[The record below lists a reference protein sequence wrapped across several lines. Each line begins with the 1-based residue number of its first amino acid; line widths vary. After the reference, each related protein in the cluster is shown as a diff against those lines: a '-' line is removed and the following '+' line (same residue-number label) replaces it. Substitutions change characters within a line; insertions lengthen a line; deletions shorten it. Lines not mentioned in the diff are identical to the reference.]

1 MYESF
6 WGLQAKPFE
15 DTFDAAFYYPS
26 ELHQGALLKLR
37 YAIENRRGA
46 VVLAGE
52 PGLGKSLLAHQ
63 LCRQLPEECSPIG
76 RILFPKMP
84 AEQLLGYLAEEL
96 SGRRLDDTGWSVH
109 SAVRRL
115 DDILMEN
122 SAVGRHAVA
131 IIEEAHL
138 ISDPRTLE
146 TLRLLQNFEF
156 DGRPALTLL
165 LVGDTMLLPAIERC
179 PEFDQRM
186 GVKCLMRPFTLEES
200 ISYIHHRM
208 NAAGCKRDVFDDSAL
223 EAIFTE
229 SRGAPRKINRICDL
243 ALLIGFAE
251 HLSQLSAEHIEGV
264 AEELI
269 AVAPE

>member
-1 MYESF
+1 MYESY

-15 DTFDAAFYYPS
+15 DAFDPAFYYPS

-46 VVLAGE
+46 ALLAGE
-52 PGLGKSLLAHQ
+52 PGLGKSLLAQQ
-63 LCRQLPEECSPIG
+63 LSKQLPEQYSPVG
-76 RILFPKMP
+76 RVVFPRMP
-84 AEQLLGYLAEEL
+84 AEQLIGYLAEEL
-96 SGRRLDDTGWSVH
+96 SGRRASEAGLSVH
-109 SAVRRL
+109 AAVRWL

-122 SAVGRHAVA
+122 GAVGRHAVA

-165 LVGDTMLLPAIERC
+165 LVGDSMLLPAIERC
-179 PEFDQRM
+179 PELDQRM
-186 GVKCLMRPFTLEES
+186 GVKCLLRPFALEETICY
-200 ISYIHHRM
+200 ISHRM
-208 NAAGCKRDVFDDSAL
+208 HAAGCERDVFSESA
-223 EAIFTE
+223 FE
-229 SRGAPRKINRICDL
+229 SIYIQSQGAPRKINRICDL

-251 HLSQLSAEHIEGV
+251 SLGQIEAIHIESV
-264 AEELI
+264 ADELI
-269 AVAPE
+269 TVSPE